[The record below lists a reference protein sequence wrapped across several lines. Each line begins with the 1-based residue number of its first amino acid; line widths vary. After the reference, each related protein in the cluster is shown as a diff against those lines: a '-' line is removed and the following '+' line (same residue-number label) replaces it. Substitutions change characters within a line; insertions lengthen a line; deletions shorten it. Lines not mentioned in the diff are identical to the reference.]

1 MAIRHFKKRVSPGST
16 REAGEF
22 SSSSSSSSNEDSD
35 SFSDQS
41 DKETLKPDVSNRET
55 VNTEAGRIKPTE
67 QKTEIQAPVGYAAG
81 SNGDES
87 DGNANSESD
96 DDDDDDDDD
105 NDDNDDDNDSS
116 SSDEEVTFHK
126 PVFLK
131 REKTGKPAVGPPS
144 DEMRKQATIKRIQH
158 EHSVLAKS
166 ESASRPGGNYS
177 TDKELLK
184 QIAQLDDTDNL
195 DPEKERQA
203 WLQRQDSRKA
213 RVREQLL
220 QKQLELEEY
229 EGNKLANEAEPQDL
243 IASKHG
249 LQFQPQNRI
258 KRHKPA
264 APATASK
271 KKTGGAFYQDE
282 QFTLARRDEAP
293 VQQTAAGLSSK
304 AFRPQ
309 KVGQDAITFKD
320 VAGNGGVL
328 NDNDNDDT
336 EYAVI

>member
-1 MAIRHFKKRVSPGST
+1 M
-16 REAGEF
+16 REVGEF
-22 SSSSSSSSNEDSD
+22 SSSSSSSNEDSD

-41 DKETLKPDVSNRET
+41 DKETLEQDVSNRET

-81 SNGDES
+81 SSGDES
-87 DGNANSESD
+87 DGNADSESD
-96 DDDDDDDDD
+96 DDDDDDP
-105 NDDNDDDNDSS
+105 DSS
-116 SSDEEVTFHK
+116 SSDEEVTLHK

-131 REKTGKPAVGPPS
+131 REKTGKLAVGPPS
-144 DEMRKQATIKRIQH
+144 EEMRKQATIKRIQH

-166 ESASRPGGNYS
+166 ESASQPGGNYS

-249 LQFQPQNRI
+249 LQFQPHNRI

-264 APATASK
+264 APVTASK
-271 KKTGGAFYQDE
+271 KKAGGAFYQDE

-309 KVGQDAITFKD
+309 KVGQDAIAFKD
-320 VAGNGGVL
+320 VAGNGGVVNDNDNDNG

>member
-1 MAIRHFKKRVSPGST
+1 M
-16 REAGEF
+16 REVGELS

-41 DKETLKPDVSNRET
+41 DKETLEPDVSNRET

-87 DGNANSESD
+87 DGNADSESGD
-96 DDDDDDDDD
+96 DDDDDDP
-105 NDDNDDDNDSS
+105 DSS
-116 SSDEEVTFHK
+116 SSDEEVTLHK

-177 TDKELLK
+177 TDEELLK

-249 LQFQPQNRI
+249 LQFQPHNRI

-271 KKTGGAFYQDE
+271 KKAGGAFYQDE

-320 VAGNGGVL
+320 VAGNGGVVNDNY

>member
-1 MAIRHFKKRVSPGST
+1 M
-16 REAGEF
+16 REAEELS

-41 DKETLKPDVSNRET
+41 DKETLEPDVSNRET
-55 VNTEAGRIKPTE
+55 VNTGAGRIKPTE

-81 SNGDES
+81 SSGD
-87 DGNANSESD
+87 ESD
-96 DDDDDDDDD
+96 DDDDD
-105 NDDNDDDNDSS
+105 DDDNDSS
-116 SSDEEVTFHK
+116 SSDEEVALHK

-131 REKTGKPAVGPPS
+131 REKTGKPAVGLPS
-144 DEMRKQATIKRIQH
+144 EEMRKQATIKRIQH

-249 LQFQPQNRI
+249 LQFQPHNRI
-258 KRHKPA
+258 KRHKSA

-271 KKTGGAFYQDE
+271 KKAGGAFYQDE
-282 QFTLARRDEAP
+282 PFTLARRDEAP

-320 VAGNGGVL
+320 VAGNGGVV
-328 NDNDNDDT
+328 NDNDSDNDKDDT